1 MTPSFYTDKINM
13 EAGTW
18 LARCQAGD
26 LSAEDQAA
34 LQLWLASDH
43 AHAAAFEHA
52 TNVWDRLGAIP
63 REAYVPKK
71 RQAAGVMSRRA
82 LIAGAAVTTI
92 FGSSALFSVF
102 INCISAG
109 VRLM

>member
-13 EAGTW
+13 EAGMW

-34 LQLWLASDH
+34 FQLWLASDH

-52 TNVWDRLGAIP
+52 TNIWDRLGAIS

-71 RQAAGVMSRRA
+71 REAGVMSRRA
-82 LIAGAAVTTI
+82 LIAGAGATTI
-92 FGSSALFSVF
+92 LGSSAVF
-102 INCISAG
+102 LRRAQARNYET
-109 VRLM
+109 